1 MGRTVEKLFDD
12 SELVEKIK
20 RRLPHLFHYA
30 ERDSSRAG
38 KIGMEV
44 GSLRERIL
52 VALLVH
58 RFGPENVETELPIT
72 EHEVDVKVSGE
83 PLSIKTLTTSSNRI
97 GAVKAIWTVDAER
110 ARKFVREFEPSCDYL
125 VVQITWGKQG
135 GLYYIPVEAQRGVIQ
150 HLSSERYFKLPKPG
164 TNPRGVEI
172 SREAMRALVE
182 HGLTKKIEIE
192 WRRPTDKYD
201 PYERWV
207 ENWRID

>member
-1 MGRTVEKLFDD
+1 MGSAFEELFTDPA
-12 SELVEKIK
+12 LVAKIK

-72 EHEVDVKVSGE
+72 EHEVDVRVAGE
-83 PLSIKTLTTSSNRI
+83 SLSIKTLTTSTSRM
-97 GAVKAIWTVDAER
+97 GAVKAIWTVDAAR

-135 GLYYIPVEAQRGVIQ
+135 GLYYIPVEAQRAVLQ
-150 HLSSERYFKLPKPG
+150 HLTSEGYFKLPKKG

-172 SREAMRALVE
+172 SGEAMRTLVAHE
-182 HGLTKKIEIE
+182 LTKKIEIDWE
-192 WRRPTDKYD
+192 RPAGEYD
-201 PYERWV
+201 PFERWV
-207 ENWRID
+207 EYWRLD

>member
-1 MGRTVEKLFDD
+1 MGRTVEQLFAD
-12 SELVEKIK
+12 SALVAKVK

-38 KIGMEV
+38 KVGMEV

-58 RFGPENVETELPIT
+58 KFGSENVETELPIT

-83 PLSIKTLTTSSNRI
+83 PLSIKTLTTTTGKI

-135 GLYYIPVEAQRGVIQ
+135 GLYYIPVEAQRAVLR
-150 HLSSERYFKLPKPG
+150 HLGKEGYFKLPKRG

-172 SREAMRALVE
+172 SGEAMRALVANE
-182 HGLTKKIEIE
+182 LTRRIEIDWE
-192 WRRPTDKYD
+192 RPAGKYD

-207 ENWRID
+207 EYWRLD